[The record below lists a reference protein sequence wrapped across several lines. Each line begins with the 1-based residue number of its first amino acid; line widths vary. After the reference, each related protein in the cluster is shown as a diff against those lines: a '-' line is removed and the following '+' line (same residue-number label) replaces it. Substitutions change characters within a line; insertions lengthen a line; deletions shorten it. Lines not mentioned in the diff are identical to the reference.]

1 MRLGLG
7 RVSLVRGGGP
17 LWGTP
22 CIDDY
27 VRSVEPVYDHLT
39 RYSGLMP
46 GDLDVETSKRW
57 LTTLRRAY
65 LKLRWL
71 VDQGVLFVGH
81 GLEKDFRMLNLVVPA
96 DQIVDTMD
104 LYYSGRGRRLSLK
117 FLVAFFLGGSQGFQE
132 SVHDSIEDA
141 TAALRLFNLHEQLT
155 RDGKFEELLARAYEW
170 GLVNGWDPTSWA
182 SPPPQDWFS

>member
-1 MRLGLG
+1 
-7 RVSLVRGGGP
+7 
-17 LWGTP
+17 
-22 CIDDY
+22 
-27 VRSVEPVYDHLT
+27 
-39 RYSGLMP
+39 
-46 GDLDVETSKRW
+46 
-57 LTTLRRAY
+57 
-65 LKLRWL
+65 
-71 VDQGVLFVGH
+71 
-81 GLEKDFRMLNLVVPA
+81 MLNLVVPA

-182 SPPPQDWFS
+182 SPPPQDWFAR